1 MTTFE
6 VVDARLFH
14 CGPMIR
20 ALRNDHKVAF
30 MALGVHKAH
39 HELRACFDDSHFR
52 RSWLINGRVA
62 GIGGVRGTLCSPV
75 GYIWLALS
83 QDATHYPIQIMRE
96 ARAQIAEIMEVKRSL
111 GTTILKADSASVRF
125 AERLGFREIDRIE
138 DWGVVMVLGE
148 TP

>member
-6 VVDARLFH
+6 VVEARPFH

-20 ALRNDHKVAF
+20 ALRKDHKAAF
-30 MALGVHKAH
+30 MALGHNRAH
-39 HELRACFDDSHFR
+39 HELRTCFDDSHFR
-52 RSWLINGRVA
+52 RSWLIDGKLA

-111 GTTILKADSASVRF
+111 GTTILKADSASMRF
-125 AERLGFREIDRIE
+125 AERLGFRPIEDVE
-138 DWGVVMVLGE
+138 DWGVVMLYGE
-148 TP
+148 SL